1 MQVYEWIASS
11 LIGTPLQ
18 RPAER
23 LRRLWQLPKRLR
35 HPELRE
41 IYLEEQRLKSLFK
54 RTITADMNC
63 IDAGCHLGS
72 VLHEITE
79 LSPNG
84 HHIAIEPLPYKAD
97 WLRRHFPAVEVHQV
111 ALGSEDSTVDIF
123 YDPLRSGFSSLVGHK
138 HLGKRTTAVSVK
150 CKRLDDIVPPE
161 RRIGFL
167 KIDVEGAE
175 FDVLRGAR
183 RVLGES
189 QPVVLFE
196 CSRAG
201 LTNFGLTASQFFWL
215 LTEDI
220 RYNIFLP
227 KDWLSGGLPLDLPT
241 FEVSMI
247 YPFQAFNYVAV
258 SQSRDPRQELS
269 GDQLLTSS

>member
-1 MQVYEWIASS
+1 MPLYERLASS

-18 RPAER
+18 RPAEG
-23 LRRLWQLPKRLR
+23 LRKLWQLPKRLR

-41 IYLEEQRLKSLFK
+41 IHLEAQRMKTLFE

-63 IDAGCHLGS
+63 IDVGCHLGS
-72 VLHEITE
+72 VLHEITQ

-84 HHIAIEPLPYKAD
+84 HHIAIEPIPYKAD
-97 WLRRHFPAVEVHQV
+97 LLRRHFPTVEVHQV
-111 ALGSEDSTVDIF
+111 ALGAEDSTVEMF
-123 YDPLRSGFSSLVGHK
+123 HDPRRSGFSSLVRHK
-138 HLGKRTTAVSVK
+138 RLGEGTTAVSVK

-161 RRIGFL
+161 TRIGFL

-175 FDVLRGAR
+175 FHVLRGAR
-183 RVLGES
+183 RVLAES

-196 CSRAG
+196 CSTEG
-201 LTNFGLTASQFFWL
+201 LTNFGLTASQFFSL

-220 RYNIFLP
+220 RYNIFLL
-227 KDWLSGGLPLDLPT
+227 KDRLSGGPPLDLPA
-241 FEVSMI
+241 FEASMV

-258 SQSRDPRQELS
+258 SQSRDP
-269 GDQLLTSS
+269 G

>member
-1 MQVYEWIASS
+1 MQLYERIASS

-18 RPAER
+18 RPAEA

-41 IYLEEQRLKSLFK
+41 IYLEQQRMKSLFK

-72 VLHEITE
+72 VLHEITQ

-97 WLRRHFPAVEVHQV
+97 WLRRHFPTVEVHQV
-111 ALGSEDSTVDIF
+111 ALGDEDSTVEIF
-123 YDPLRSGFSSLVGHK
+123 YDPRRSGFSSLVRHK
-138 HLGKRTTAVSVK
+138 HLGARTAAVSVK

-161 RRIGFL
+161 RPIGFL

-175 FDVLRGAR
+175 FHVLRGAR

-201 LTNFGLTASQFFWL
+201 LTNFGLTASQFFSL
-215 LTEDI
+215 LTEGI
-220 RYNIFLP
+220 RYNMFLL
-227 KDWLSGGLPLDLPT
+227 KDWLSGGHPLDLPT
-241 FEVSMI
+241 FEASMA

-258 SQSRDPRQELS
+258 SQSRDPRPEPRGNKLLIS
-269 GDQLLTSS
+269 G